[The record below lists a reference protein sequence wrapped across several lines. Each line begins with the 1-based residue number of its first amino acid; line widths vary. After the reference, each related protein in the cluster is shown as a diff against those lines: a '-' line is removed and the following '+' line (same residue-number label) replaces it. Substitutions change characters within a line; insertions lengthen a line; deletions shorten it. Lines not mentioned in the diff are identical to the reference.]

1 MIVSLDEAA
10 RLIRS
15 GEVVAFPTE
24 TVYGLG
30 ANALDVSAI
39 VKIYELKGRP
49 ATSPLIVHAA
59 SLEMAKTLVR
69 DWPAKAE
76 ELTQRYWPGPLTL
89 VLPKQPFIPD
99 IVTAGLNTVGVRV
112 PRHPVALELLR
123 KAGVPIGAPSANKFM
138 QLSPT
143 TVQHV
148 QAAFGNAMPIVD
160 GGACAVGIES
170 TVIRVTGDRLELLR
184 PGMIAFD
191 DVEKK
196 SETGQSVAHLAPGMH
211 ARHYSPRTPLL
222 LVHNPSE
229 LPSTLGAYLWRERSS
244 SLPGAQMPMDPSA
257 YAAKL
262 YDALYTLDQEGWEWI
277 AVELPPATPEWN
289 AILDRLCRAAT
300 K

>member
-76 ELTQRYWPGPLTL
+76 ELAQRYWPGPLTL
-89 VLPKQPFIPD
+89 VLPKRSSIPD
-99 IVTAGLNTVGVRV
+99 IVTAGLDSVGVRV
-112 PRHPVALELLR
+112 PQHPIALELIR
-123 KAGVPIGAPSANKFM
+123 KAGVPIAAPSANKFM

-148 QAAFGNAMPIVD
+148 QAAFGNAMPIID

-170 TVIRVTGDRLELLR
+170 TVIRITGDRLELLR

-191 DVEKK
+191 DIESVSAGVE
-196 SETGQSVAHLAPGMH
+196 GAAHLAPGMH
-211 ARHYSPRTPLL
+211 ARHYSPCTPLL
-222 LVHNPSE
+222 LVHDPSE
-229 LPSTLGAYLWRERSS
+229 LPSVLGAYLWRERAA
-244 SLPGAQMPMDPSA
+244 SLPGIQMPMDPFE
-257 YAAKL
+257 YATKL
-262 YDALYTLDQEGWEWI
+262 YDALYTLDKEGWEWI

-289 AILDRLCRAAT
+289 AILDRLYRAAT